1 MKQKADPSAKTE
13 EGTHGLHYLCR
24 IKFSLTKSGGSSAI
38 QSLDKYFEKVFLKIV
53 KSGVDPRSLSGS
65 GS

>member
-1 MKQKADPSAKTE
+1 MWFLLKQKADPSAKTE

-24 IKFSLTKSGGSSAI
+24 IKFSLTKSGGSSTI
-38 QSLDKYFEKVFLKIV
+38 KYFEKVFLKIV